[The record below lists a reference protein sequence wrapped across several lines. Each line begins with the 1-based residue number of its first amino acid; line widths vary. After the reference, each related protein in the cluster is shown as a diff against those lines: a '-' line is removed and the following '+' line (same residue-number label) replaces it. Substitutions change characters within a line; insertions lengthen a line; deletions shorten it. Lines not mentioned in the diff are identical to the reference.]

1 MKIEAYTITI
11 LVSMLGSSVISAL
24 IVWIAN
30 RGKTKAEVK
39 NIAAETSNVIAETY
53 GRMFEDLKDQIKYQG
68 DQIKALQQR
77 ELEYLKIIHGHQ
89 ETERELRAQIKA
101 LEIKLS
107 LRITKIE
114 TDNQ

>member
-11 LVSMLGSSVISAL
+11 LVAVLGSSVITAI

-30 RGKTKAEVK
+30 KGKTQ
-39 NIAAETSNVIAETY
+39 AETQNIIADTY
-53 GRMFEDLKDQIKYQG
+53 GKMFDDLKDQIKYQG
-68 DQIKALQQR
+68 DQIGALQQR

-89 ETERELRAQIKA
+89 ETERELRKQIAA
-101 LEIKLS
+101 LENKLS

-114 TDNQ
+114 QENQ